1 MVSKYHQKTKKS
13 FKNKHAKG
21 TKIFL
26 MKKKTKSPNMLKKD
40 IKILLKKKKKK
51 RCHYYQEREQKLPE
65 YRRNY
70 YLAHKM

>member
-1 MVSKYHQKTKKS
+1 MKMVSKYHQKTKKS

-51 RCHYYQEREQKLPE
+51 GVTII
-65 YRRNY
+65 RNVSKS
-70 YLAHKM
+70 YLSIEEIII

>member
-26 MKKKTKSPNMLKKD
+26 MKKKTKNPNMLKKY

-51 RCHYYQEREQKLPE
+51 GVTIIKDVSKS
-65 YRRNY
+65 
-70 YLAHKM
+70 YLIIEEIII